1 MNDSQIN
8 GAGNRP
14 TGIDGFHT
22 HERECF
28 PGVRANQT
36 DGKCEDILGTPGHLR
51 GGRVVGTQRQTG
63 KRREKCIKQFKKDI
77 CQTTKKGSRTDPGPD
92 I

>member
-14 TGIDGFHT
+14 SGIDGFHT

-36 DGKCEDILGTPGHLR
+36 DGKCEDILERLDTY
-51 GGRVVGTQRQTG
+51 
-63 KRREKCIKQFKKDI
+63 EEE
-77 CQTTKKGSRTDPGPD
+77 GS
-92 I
+92 